1 MENYKQLNFC
11 PGFALSQKVF
21 IMIDLI
27 YRIIKLF
34 LQKLSFI
41 GQKFANDTVVGLKQ

>member
-1 MENYKQLNFC
+1 MEDYKQLNFC
-11 PGFALSQKVF
+11 SDFALSQKVF

-41 GQKFANDTVVGLKQ
+41 